1 MYPNPRTEAKNG
13 LENSRPCSQYFVMT
27 TATALMDPSIL
38 FFLLGIG
45 AGILRSNLVIPP
57 QMARFLALYLLM
69 AIGLKGGFA
78 LAKSGLGPSIAIDI
92 GLALSLALVIP
103 VVTYTVLRKRISP
116 LNAAAVAATYG
127 SVSAVTFIT
136 AMQYLENRGIAFGG
150 HMSAALALMESPAI
164 LFAMVMANLIRSK
177 QPARAHARSA
187 SKISLGLIVRES
199 FTEGAQFLLL
209 GSMVVGYISGEN
221 GRNVMQPFTGEIF
234 KGMLA
239 FFLLDMGLA
248 TAAHLKDLKKVPKLL
263 IAYGLVAPLV
273 HAIAALWLCSHFG
286 VSLGNA
292 ALLAVLAGSA
302 SYIAVPAVL
311 RHAIPEASPLF
322 YLGLPLGLTFPFN
335 ILVGIPLYV
344 NLAERWIPLTP

>member
-1 MYPNPRTEAKNG
+1 
-13 LENSRPCSQYFVMT
+13 MT
-27 TATALMDPSIL
+27 TASALMDPSIL

-45 AGILRSNLVIPP
+45 AGLLRSNLVIPS

-78 LAKSGLGPSIAIDI
+78 LAKSGFGPSIAMDI
-92 GLALSLALVIP
+92 GLALGLALVIP
-103 VVTYTVLRKRISP
+103 VVTYTVLRKKISP

-136 AMQYLENRGIAFGG
+136 ATQYLENRGIAFGG

-164 LFAMVMANLIRSK
+164 LFAIVMANMIWAK
-177 QPARAHARSA
+177 QPHRKGKLRVPQT
-187 SKISLGLIVRES
+187 SLGAIVRES

-209 GSMVVGYISGEN
+209 GSMLVGYVSGEN

-239 FFLLDMGLA
+239 FFLLDMGLG
-248 TAAHLKDLKKVPKLL
+248 TAAHLKDLKQVPKML
-263 IAYGLVAPLV
+263 IVYGLAAPLV
-273 HAIAALWLCSHFG
+273 HATTALWLCSYFG

-311 RHAIPEASPLF
+311 KHAIPEASPLF

-335 ILVGIPLYV
+335 ILIGIPLYV
-344 NLAERWIPLTP
+344 SLAERWIPLSR

>member
-1 MYPNPRTEAKNG
+1 MN
-13 LENSRPCSQYFVMT
+13 

-45 AGILRSNLVIPP
+45 AGLLRSNLIIPP

-78 LAKSGLGPSIAIDI
+78 LAKSGFSPSIGIDI
-92 GLALSLALVIP
+92 GLAIALALAIP
-103 VVTYTVLRKRISP
+103 AVSYSILRTRISS

-136 AMQYLENRGIAFGG
+136 AMQYLENRGIPFDC
-150 HMSAALALMESPAI
+150 HMSVALALMESPAI
-164 LFAMVMANLIRSK
+164 LFAIVMANLIRSK
-177 QPARAHARSA
+177 KPKLPGKAAIPKS
-187 SKISLGLIVRES
+187 SLGLIVRES
-199 FTEGAQFLLL
+199 FTEGAQVLLL
-209 GSMVVGYISGEN
+209 GSMAVGYISGES
-221 GRNVMQPFTGEIF
+221 GRSVMQPFTGELF

-248 TAAHLKDLKKVPKLL
+248 TAAHLNDLKRVPKLL
-263 IAYGLVAPLV
+263 IMYGLVAPLV
-273 HAIAALWLCSHFG
+273 HATVAIWLCSHLG

-311 RHAIPEASPLF
+311 KHAIPEASPLY
-322 YLGLPLGLTFPFN
+322 YLGMPLGLTFPFN
-335 ILVGIPLYV
+335 ILIGIPLYV
-344 NLAERWIPLTP
+344 NLAERWIPFAR